1 MALHFERE
9 EYAARL
15 EKLLARMGED
25 KIDAMLLFA
34 QESMY
39 WLTGY
44 DTFGFCF
51 FQCLVVKADGS
62 MTLLTRSA
70 DLRQA
75 RHTSVIENITVWTDR
90 TNADPA
96 MDLKNLLSDLDLLG
110 ARIGVEYDTHGLTG
124 ANCRKLDNQLQS
136 FAELIDESYL
146 VSRLRLIKS
155 PAEITYARK
164 AAKLADEALE
174 AAMPLIKA
182 GANEADILAAMQGA
196 VFSGGGDYPANE
208 FIIGSGA
215 DALLCRYKSGRRKLD
230 KSDQLTLEW
239 AGSYAHYHAA
249 MMRTVIIGKPSK
261 RHLELYDACREALEA
276 IADILRPGKTFGDV
290 FDTHARVMED
300 HGLTR
305 HRLNAC
311 GYSLGARFTP
321 SWMEHQMFHSG
332 NPLVIEPDMTLFVH
346 MIIMDSETSTA
357 MTLGQTY
364 LTTQD
369 APESLSGT
377 GLDLLTAPA
386 KAGR

>member
-15 EKLLARMGED
+15 DKLTASMREEKL
-25 KIDAMLLFA
+25 DAILLFA

-51 FQCLVVKADGS
+51 FQCLVVKTDGN

-75 RHTSVIENITVWTDR
+75 RQTSNIERIMVWTDR

-96 MDLKNLLSDLDLLG
+96 LDLKNLLSDLDLLG

-124 ANCRKLDNQLQS
+124 ANCHKLDNQLQS
-136 FAELIDESYL
+136 FAELVDASHV

-155 PAEITYARK
+155 PAEIVYARR
-164 AAKLADEALE
+164 AAELSDAALD
-174 AAMPLIKA
+174 AAMPLIKP
-182 GANEADILAAMQGA
+182 GGSEADILAAMQGA

-208 FIIGSGA
+208 FIIGSGE
-215 DALLCRYKSGRRKLD
+215 DALLCRYKAGRRQLEAN
-230 KSDQLTLEW
+230 DQLTLEW
-239 AGSYAHYHAA
+239 AGVFAHYHAP
-249 MMRTVIIGKPSK
+249 MMRTVILGEPTP
-261 RHLELYDACREALEA
+261 RHVELYEACRLSLDA
-276 IADILRPGKTFGDV
+276 ITAILKPGTTFGDV
-290 FDTHARVMED
+290 FDAHSEVMDER
-300 HGLTR
+300 GLTR

-311 GYSLGARFTP
+311 GYSVGARFTP
-321 SWMEHQMFHSG
+321 SWMEHQMFHTG
-332 NPLVIEPDMTLFVH
+332 NPLEIAPDMTLFVH
-346 MIIMDSETSTA
+346 MIIMDSETGTA

-369 APESLSGT
+369 EPESLSAKP
-377 GLDLLTAPA
+377 LDLIIAA
-386 KAGR
+386 